1 MAILLDAQ
9 LSGINGY
16 QILARIRRKSVVPI
30 IMLTVTGEIQN
41 KNTSL
46 RHGIDDYIARSYN
59 LEEVVARVHAV
70 LRRTTAPNIK
80 SVLITCGQVQLDEN
94 AILAQ
99 IYYADDIKPPLSLT
113 PTEFL

>member
-1 MAILLDAQ
+1 M
-9 LSGINGY
+9 
-16 QILARIRRKSVVPI
+16 RRKSVVPI

-41 KNTSL
+41 KNASL
-46 RHGIDDYIARSYN
+46 RHGIDEYIARSYN
-59 LEEVVARVHAV
+59 PEEVVARVHAV

-80 SVLITCGQVQLDEN
+80 SALITCGQVQLDEN

-99 IYYADDIKPPLSLT
+99 IYYADDIKTPLSLT